1 MSEIKT
7 KAPSGDPRTRLPYE
21 RLLTIVNNR
30 VTASAVGGNVSFEDE
45 WRQLQATAAKS
56 RDAKMQLASL
66 PGDDSGGSG
75 TLQVNLEELSKAAGS
90 IDNIR
95 DSANETDNTAQKNTT
110 TAAGS
115 LSGWQSSK
123 ALTDL
128 DGRWAKQA
136 TALSTTLQSISQ
148 GLRDSA
154 LYIGGTESAVTHG
167 FKK

>member
-1 MSEIKT
+1 M
-7 KAPSGDPRTRLPYE
+7 
-21 RLLTIVNNR
+21 
-30 VTASAVGGNVSFEDE
+30 
-45 WRQLQATAAKS
+45 
-56 RDAKMQLASL
+56 
-66 PGDDSGGSG
+66 
-75 TLQVNLEELSKAAGS
+75 QVNLEELSKAAGS